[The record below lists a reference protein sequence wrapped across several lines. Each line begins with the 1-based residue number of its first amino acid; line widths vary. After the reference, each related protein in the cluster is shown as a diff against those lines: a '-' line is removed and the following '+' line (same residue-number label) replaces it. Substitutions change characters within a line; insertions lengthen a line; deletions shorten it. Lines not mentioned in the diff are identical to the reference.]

1 MKISRIK
8 LKNIIGIKEL
18 DTDVNGNLL
27 LEGTNGVGKTSIID
41 AIRVAINNTANRE
54 VIVRQGH
61 TEGEIYLELDDGLKI
76 ERKKRQNGSDYKK
89 ITKDEQEVA
98 KPETFLKSLFT
109 ELQLNPAEFIRYT
122 DKEKN
127 RILLNMIEF
136 DWNLNWIEKQFGEI
150 PKDVDYDQHI
160 LEVLNDIQSDKGYYY
175 NKRQDINRAIREKRA
190 VIRDIMEEIPENYSA
205 EKWRNLS
212 LKEFYDKINKM
223 KNDNEY
229 KERFLT
235 RRKDIELKKSR
246 REKEVADEIQGV
258 YGIYKKEEKRLEGE
272 IERLEKL
279 LATKKNEL
287 ENLEDRKDAIVKS
300 KQQELHRELKELDKE
315 YKEVEEN
322 YIKAPHHDKEK
333 IKEIEKKAEHAEHM
347 KSYLNEYDRAERIEG
362 EIEDLDVETQ
372 ELTRKIELARELPGE
387 ILKTAQIP
395 IKELTVED
403 GKPLINGL
411 PVNNLSEGELL
422 DLCVDVTIQKPE
434 GLRLILLDSIPNDL
448 SEDNQKR
455 LFKKLKEH
463 DIQFV
468 ATKTTNDRELKI
480 IEL

>member
-1 MKISRIK
+1 MKISKIK
-8 LKNIIGIKEL
+8 IKNIIGIEEL
-18 DTDVNGNLL
+18 ETDVKGNLL

-41 AIRVAINNTANRE
+41 AIRVAVSNSANRE
-54 VIVRQGH
+54 VIVRQGKK
-61 TEGEIYLELDDGLKI
+61 EGEIYLELDDGLKI
-76 ERKKRQNGSDYKK
+76 ERKKRENKSDYKK

-98 KPETFLKSLFT
+98 KPETYLKNLFT
-109 ELQLNPAEFIRYT
+109 ELQLNPAQFINYT

-136 DWNLNWIEKQFGEI
+136 DWNLAWIEKQFGEI

-205 EKWRNLS
+205 EKWRNFS
-212 LKEFYDKINKM
+212 LMEIYNEVTKMEGKNHYKQKVENNIEKISHKM
-223 KNDNEY
+223 SQLKADVSEEIQRIY
-229 KERFLT
+229 KQASEQ
-235 RRKDIELKKSR
+235 
-246 REKEVADEIQGV
+246 EKELD
-258 YGIYKKEEKRLEGE
+258 KT
-272 IERLEKL
+272 IERLEKQ
-279 LATKKNEL
+279 LALAKQQR
-287 ENLEDRKDAIVKS
+287 ENVKDKADTIVKS
-300 KQQELHRELKELDKE
+300 KQQELHTKLKELEQDKKDQE
-315 YKEVEEN
+315 KELKN
-322 YIKAPHHDKEK
+322 IKTYSDE
-333 IKEIEKKAEHAEHM
+333 EIEKKKIEGDYAEKMRGH
-347 KSYLNEYDRAERIEG
+347 LNEYDRALRIEG

-395 IKELTVED
+395 IKELSVED

>member
-1 MKISRIK
+1 MKISKIK
-8 LKNIIGIKEL
+8 IKNIIGIEEL
-18 DTDVNGNLL
+18 ETDVKGNLL

-41 AIRVAINNTANRE
+41 AIRVAVSNSANRE
-54 VIVRQGH
+54 VIVRQGKK
-61 TEGEIYLELDDGLKI
+61 EGEIYLELDDGLKI
-76 ERKKRQNGSDYKK
+76 ERKKRENKSDYKK

-98 KPETFLKSLFT
+98 KPETYLKNLFT
-109 ELQLNPAEFIRYT
+109 ELQLNPAQFINYT

-136 DWNLNWIEKQFGEI
+136 DWNLSWIEKQFGEI

-395 IKELTVED
+395 IKELSVED

>member
-1 MKISRIK
+1 MKISKIK
-8 LKNIIGIKEL
+8 LKNIIGIEEL
-18 DTDVNGNLL
+18 ETDVKGNLL

-41 AIRVAINNTANRE
+41 AIRVAVSNSSERE

-61 TEGEIYLELDDGLKI
+61 KEGEIYLELDDGMKI
-76 ERKKRQNGSDYKK
+76 ERKKRDQGSDYKK
-89 ITKDEQEVA
+89 ITKNEKDVA
-98 KPETFLKSLFT
+98 RPETFLKNLFS
-109 ELQLNPAEFIRYT
+109 ELQLNPAQFINYT

-136 DWNLNWIEKQFGEI
+136 DWDMRWIEKQFGEI

-160 LEVLNDIQSDKGYYY
+160 LQVLHDIQSDKGYYY
-175 NKRQDINRAIREKRA
+175 NQRQDINRTIREKRA
-190 VIRDIMEEIPENYSA
+190 VIRDIMEDIPENYSA
-205 EKWRNLS
+205 DKWRNYS
-212 LKEFYDKINKM
+212 IMKIYNEVAKM
-223 KNDNEY
+223 ENRNSY
-229 KERFLT
+229 KKTVENNI
-235 RRKDIELKKSR
+235 KDIEHKTTKLKADVSEEIQSVYKMADEQ
-246 REKEVADEIQGV
+246 EKELG
-258 YGIYKKEEKRLEGE
+258 KK
-272 IERLEKL
+272 IEALEKQLAL
-279 LATKKNEL
+279 LRQKRDNVK
-287 ENLEDRKDAIVKS
+287 DRADTIVKS
-300 KQQELHRELKELDKE
+300 KQSDLHKKLKELAEDK
-315 YKEVEEN
+315 KKQEEEL
-322 YIKAPHHDKEK
+322 KK
-333 IKEIEKKAEHAEHM
+333 IKTYSEEEIEKKKQEGDYAEEM
-347 KSYLNEYDRAERIEG
+347 KGYLNEHDRAERIEG
-362 EIEDLDVETQ
+362 EIEDLNMETE

-387 ILKTAQIP
+387 ILKKATIP

-403 GKPLINGL
+403 GRPLINGL

-468 ATKTTNDRELKI
+468 ATKTTNDKELKI